1 MSNTDPILK
10 ATESAIEALVEH
22 TSTLDDDE
30 HLARIAVAGRRNGS
44 FQYDFEQI
52 DTEDIQSEDQ
62 LVQLGKVSLYVDKD
76 SVEKLTGSTID
87 YIVDPNGRGGFHVN
101 NPNPLWEDEKSQQ
114 IQDVIDADINPA
126 IASHGGAVELV
137 KHAEPELFIKLVGG
151 CQGCAMSTQ
160 TLKNGIEVLLK
171 ESFPEFENIID
182 TTDHA
187 SGQNPYFAG

>member
-62 LVQLGKVSLYVDKD
+62 LVQLDFVH
-76 SVEKLTGSTID
+76 VEMNL
-87 YIVDPNGRGGFHVN
+87 
-101 NPNPLWEDEKSQQ
+101 L
-114 IQDVIDADINPA
+114 
-126 IASHGGAVELV
+126 GAAV
-137 KHAEPELFIKLVGG
+137 KHTGDLALGAQTG
-151 CQGCAMSTQ
+151 C
-160 TLKNGIEVLLK
+160 ILL
-171 ESFPEFENIID
+171 
-182 TTDHA
+182 
-187 SGQNPYFAG
+187 PYALSRRAAQ